1 MSTECCVCRSGTSV
15 LRQLYFAMLD
25 LTLHAQ
31 YFPRPG
37 VDVEETQ
44 LYRDVVNKASVLPP
58 IPGDR
63 YCNPEASVP
72 ACLPLIMPIFCAC
85 TDTL

>member
-1 MSTECCVCRSGTSV
+1 MLCVYRSGTSV

-31 YFPRPG
+31 YFPAPG
-37 VDVEETQ
+37 VYVEETQ
-44 LYRDVVNKASVLPP
+44 LYKDVVSKLTVMPP

-63 YCNPEASVP
+63 
-72 ACLPLIMPIFCAC
+72 
-85 TDTL
+85 